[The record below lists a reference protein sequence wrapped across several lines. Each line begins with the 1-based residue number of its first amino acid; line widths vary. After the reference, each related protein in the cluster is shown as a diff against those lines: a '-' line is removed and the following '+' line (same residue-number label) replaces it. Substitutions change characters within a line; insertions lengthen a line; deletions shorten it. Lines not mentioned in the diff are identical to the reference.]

1 MPSRSLYKGL
11 GNILKGAF
19 TRGSGITLE
28 QSLLEARKYL
38 EPSLKNWIIESR
50 ASSLKNWIVE
60 SRASSLK
67 NWIVESSTSSLENWI
82 VESRAQVREL
92 DCRIQGPFQTPG
104 L

>member
-1 MPSRSLYKGL
+1 MPSRSLYKGP

-38 EPSLKNWIIESR
+38 GPSLKNWIVESR
-50 ASSLKNWIVE
+50 ASSLKIWIVE

-82 VESRAQVREL
+82 VESRAHFKLL
-92 DCRIQGPFQTPG
+92 DCRNQGPG
-104 L
+104 